1 MAIVDEEVNVGI
13 DPGLVPLETDE
24 SLQLIPPAVT
34 PVTGT
39 IRSIDGMAGPDVTFN
54 TGAAVNGIAIAKSSV
69 GNVTTFSITGP
80 GTMAQRNAI
89 AAVADE
95 STADAADLATA
106 IALVNALKAK
116 LNDLLGKARTA
127 GHLTP

>member
-1 MAIVDEEVNVGI
+1 MAIMDEEVNVGI
-13 DPGLVPLETDE
+13 DPGLVPLEADNN
-24 SLQLIPPAVT
+24 LQLIPSAVV
-34 PVTGT
+34 PVTGA
-39 IRSIDGMAGPDVTFN
+39 IRSIDGLAGPDVTIN
-54 TGAAVNGIAIAKSSV
+54 TAAPVNGIAVTKSSV
-69 GNVTTFSITGP
+69 GSVITLGISGP

-95 STADAADLATA
+95 STADATDLATA

-127 GHLTP
+127 GHLAP